1 MDLMINLENPN
12 MSLNVKKQI
21 NKTNINLKQKNES
34 NTKINIKT

>member
-12 MSLNVKKQI
+12 MSLNVKKT
-21 NKTNINLKQKNES
+21 NKTNINLKHKNES

>member
-12 MSLNVKKQI
+12 MSLNVKKQT
-21 NKTNINLKQKNES
+21 NKTNMNLKHKNKS